1 MTRRVL
7 EPGQIETLASRSI
20 PRVRLT
26 GREAAFGRRAERLR
40 RLAHGRPIGG
50 YLGLLAVVGD
60 AQQAALNDLLA
71 DPSALQ
77 GPTPA
82 QQRMSA
88 QAKLP
93 PFPASAVP
101 AGDEWH
107 LVLRRICGSVA
118 GRAELPAEARA
129 AGSRLSAAP
138 DAWLQTQ
145 AQALLDPP
153 GAAEV
158 DAAAAP
164 LVMAALQVRWVALTA
179 RLGADEVPA
188 LDVPGVCPLCGSL
201 PVASVVHATPPHAG
215 HRYLHCALC
224 ACEWHLVRV
233 QCSRC
238 GAAGKDIAYHSLT
251 AIDREPIP
259 GEDLPGVRAE
269 TCESCRGYRKI
280 LYMETDPD
288 LDPIVDDLAT
298 LALDLLLG
306 ERGYERASANPLLWQ
321 PADDRSSRTA
331 RPR

>member
-1 MTRRVL
+1 MTRRIL

-20 PRVRLT
+20 PHVRLT
-26 GREAAFGRRAERLR
+26 GRDTAFGRRAARLR
-40 RLAHGRPIGG
+40 RLAEGNSIGG
-50 YLGLLAVVGD
+50 YLRLLAVVAD
-60 AQQAALNDLLA
+60 AQQAALNELLP

-77 GPTPA
+77 GPSPA
-82 QQRMSA
+82 QQRTSA
-88 QAKLP
+88 EAKLP

-101 AGDEWH
+101 AAAEWQGP
-107 LVLRRICGSVA
+107 LRRIGGAVA
-118 GRAELPAEARA
+118 GQAELPPEARA
-129 AGSRLSAAP
+129 VGPRLMAAP
-138 DAWLQTQ
+138 EAWLQTQ
-145 AQALLDPP
+145 ARALLDPSAA
-153 GAAEV
+153 GAV

-179 RLGADEVPA
+179 RLSADDVPA

-201 PVASVVHATPPHAG
+201 PVASVVHAQPPHAG
-215 HRYLHCALC
+215 YRYLHCALC

-238 GAAGKDIAYHSLT
+238 SAAGKDIAYHSLT
-251 AIDREPIP
+251 AIDREAIT

-269 TCESCRGYRKI
+269 TCEACRGYRKI
-280 LYMETDPD
+280 LYLEKDPD
-288 LDPIVDDLAT
+288 LDPVADDLAT

-321 PADDRSSRTA
+321 SADEASSRSA